1 MDNTYRNIG
10 RIVSAFGLKG
20 ELIIQHHLGKSIAP
34 ARISVIFLEDK
45 SGGLLP
51 YFVEKA
57 KKKGGDELYLKLE
70 GTEDRES
77 ALKLLR
83 KEVWLKEEEIRTH
96 TAKNNPMG
104 WVGYHVLD
112 QDRDLGPVVEVIE
125 QAHQILCRL
134 EIDQKEVLIP
144 VNEQTLQRVDHGM
157 RRLLLN
163 LPEGLPGIY
172 LT

>member
-1 MDNTYRNIG
+1 MG
-10 RIVSAFGLKG
+10 KIVSAFGLKG
-20 ELIIQHHLGKSIAP
+20 EIIIQHHLGKSIVP
-34 ARISVIFLEDK
+34 ARISVIFLEEK
-45 SGGLLP
+45 SGGLLT

-57 KKKGGDELYLKLE
+57 KKKGEDELFLKLE
-70 GTEDRES
+70 GVEDRES

-104 WVGYHVLD
+104 WIGYHVID
-112 QDRDLGPVVEVIE
+112 EERDLGPVVEVIE
-125 QAHQILCRL
+125 QTHQILCRL

-144 VNEQTLQRVDHGM
+144 VNEQTLQRIDHGS
-157 RRLLLN
+157 RRLLLI
-163 LPEGLPGIY
+163 LPEGLLDIY